1 MDGSS
6 AEKDHSR
13 SVGKNWLM
21 TGFCKTRT
29 ITESQDGAGAVV
41 TGGLV
46 AHSHPPEPKVRWVK
60 GGQSSNVGKETIITL
75 CGYVAL
81 CSEGGTSSDGPDE
94 GGVSIPRAKLT
105 AAIWRPG
112 LLSTW
117 PTSQLHRV

>member
-41 TGGLV
+41 TGGL
-46 AHSHPPEPKVRWVK
+46 
-60 GGQSSNVGKETIITL
+60 
-75 CGYVAL
+75 
-81 CSEGGTSSDGPDE
+81 DE